1 MKIAVNTRFL
11 LPHRLEGIGWFTY
24 EIFERLVKRFPQH
37 DFIFYFDRP
46 YKERFVFGSNVM
58 PIVLHPQARHPI
70 LWKLWFNVSLQYS
83 LAKHKPDVFISPDGY
98 IPLPNK
104 VKSIAVI
111 HDINFEH
118 NPEYL
123 LGSARKYF
131 LKYFRKF
138 AQQATRVATVSKFS
152 KTDIAQTYHIALD
165 KIDLVY
171 NGIGDFFKPLSV
183 RNQAQIRQ
191 EYTDGASYFVFVGA
205 LNPRKNLEGMLAAY
219 TLYRNQGGTNKFV
232 IVGTKM
238 YWPASLENCIAE
250 HPFKKDLIF
259 SGRLEREGLNKVLAS
274 AEALLF
280 ISHFEGF
287 GIPMIEAFQCEIPVI
302 TSTKTSLPEVADGAA
317 LLCEPDDHAGIA
329 KAMFEVAEPDIRKT
343 LIAKGKERA
352 AFFTWEKSADMMWES
367 IEKCLASEKA

>member
-24 EIFERLVKRFPQH
+24 EIFQRLVTRYPEH

-46 YKERFVFGSNVM
+46 YKERFVFGTNVT

-83 LAKHKPDVFISPDGY
+83 LAKRKPDILISPDGY
-98 IPLPNK
+98 IPLPNR

-131 LKYFRKF
+131 LKYFRIF
-138 AQQATRVATVSKFS
+138 ANEATRVATVSKFS
-152 KTDIAQTYHIALD
+152 KTDISEMYQVDTD
-165 KIDLVY
+165 KIDLIY
-171 NGIGDFFKPLSV
+171 NGIGDFFKPLPSLD
-183 RNQAQIRQ
+183 QEQIKQ
-191 EYTDGASYFVFVGA
+191 EYTDGDSYFVFVGA

-219 TLYRNQGGTNKFV
+219 ILYRQQGGTNKFV

-238 YWPASLENCIAE
+238 YWPASLEKCIAE
-250 HPFKKDLIF
+250 HPFKDDLVF

-280 ISHFEGF
+280 VSHFEGF

-317 LLCEPDDHAGIA
+317 ILCEPDDYEGIA
-329 KAMFEVAEPDIRKT
+329 KAMFQVSEPEIRDT
-343 LIAKGKERA
+343 LIAKGKKRA
-352 AFFTWEKSADMMWES
+352 EFFTWERSADMMWES
-367 IEKCLASEKA
+367 IEKCLAVEKA